1 MAETTPRLSAGEVAA
16 WAENERLIV
25 LDRLGEMKRGDRF
38 YRCAKGGRMVDIT
51 DQEIARLEASAR
63 RLERLASSGGGRQP

>member
-1 MAETTPRLSAGEVAA
+1 MGEKNPRLSVTEVAA
-16 WAENERLIV
+16 WAENERLAV
-25 LDRLGEMKRGDRF
+25 LDRLQDMKSGDRF

-63 RLERLASSGGGRQP
+63 RLERLVVNR